1 MPSDGSCQPGILP
14 VGIALLGSPA
24 VTAADGSR
32 QFALPRR
39 TLDVL
44 AYLILHRRRAP
55 TRAAVAFTLFAD
67 DDEEAAR
74 GNLRRNLSQL
84 LNALPES
91 NGEPFVVVDGE
102 YLSWNPHAPAVIDI
116 DVFEEAIADG
126 RDEIAIAAYGGELLP
141 TLYDDWT
148 ATDRERLRTAFHG
161 ALDRTI
167 ERERSRRRFDLA
179 IAAAKRLLADDQ
191 WREDVVRRLIAI
203 RYEAGDRA
211 GALAEYE
218 DFARALNTEMQVEP
232 MPETIALRAAVPRGA
247 SPSTSEP
254 ARASNRT
261 ASSAPGLPF
270 AGRDDEL
277 AAACE
282 RWHDAADGRPGVL
295 VVAGEAGVGKSR
307 FAAELARV
315 VEREGGRVIR
325 GETSAGGE
333 HRPYEAFI
341 DALREALVGR
351 GRTPARRHSDE
362 VWPAVVDELLDDLPG
377 STLVDDRASRV
388 RLFHAIA
395 RTFADLARSRP
406 LTVVLEDLHWAGG
419 DTINLLDHIAERL
432 GRAPVLFVVT
442 MRNDELAHAHPL
454 RTLVPYIESR
464 GNGMLITLG
473 RLDAAHAQRT
483 LREALPATVADDAVS
498 RAVVWADGVPL
509 LLTAAFTELLGGRE
523 LPAGDVD
530 DLVGQRFARV
540 APATETAIV
549 YGAMIGARFDI
560 ATLAAVTGWTN
571 DVLTGA
577 LTQAMELG
585 LVRVDGVARGLTYA
599 FTHHLIHLAAFE
611 RVAPDERAL
620 LHGIIARTLQM
631 SANGAGSRANEV
643 ARQFQAANEP
653 ALAAAAYAD
662 AARYA
667 LSIFANDD
675 ARTAATAGLA
685 VAGDDSGMRY
695 DLLATREHAL
705 RRLGAPEARREDARA
720 LVSDAGDDKE
730 RRVAALARM
739 FEAYRDD
746 ADVRAEALRELGELA
761 SDNETAGAVYARA
774 CATHAFLDGAYAQAR
789 DAALD
794 AAGRFAQLGD
804 ERESVFARL
813 QHISVLGRL
822 GAFAE
827 CDAAIADLRPRAE
840 ASGDLALRAEFHR
853 AASSA
858 ASDANFEQQFAD
870 AERSLDLALRIGDR
884 LAEARARQNV
894 AFFLGRNRKYDQ
906 ALREQQAALA
916 AFNDAG
922 DQLGAFDMRMNLAAL
937 RTWCGDHATALE
949 LADAA
954 RATSPPTPWAT
965 LRLALI
971 DGVIALGQE
980 RFDDGEAVLLSARSV
995 AISLGA
1001 ELHVARADGL
1011 RAEICARSGRGEQAL
1026 ALLEP
1031 TIAALWS
1038 LGQPARRAELLAL
1051 SAHVHADAGDATA
1064 ARDAAVAAVDAM
1076 QHARPQGFSE
1086 AAWHLAAAT
1095 ALIGDDAGAETFA
1108 RRAAA
1113 AFADDAQAMS
1123 ADLIDN
1129 YARLPWH
1136 RYACDYLAG
1145 RIVPLRFS
1153 AGLCAPTG
1161 NYGAAGDDKCAADN
1175 DRQRWA
1181 RLKGD
1186 KVDELGHK
1194 EKDHHI
1200 NSE

>member
-1 MPSDGSCQPGILP
+1 MPTDGRCEPGILP
-14 VGIALLGSPA
+14 VGIALFGSPA

-32 QFALPRR
+32 QFPLPRR

-44 AYLILHRRRAP
+44 AYLILHRRRPP
-55 TRAAVAFTLFAD
+55 TRAAIAFTLFAD

-84 LNALPES
+84 LSALPES
-91 NGEPFVVVDGE
+91 HGEPFVVVDGE
-102 YLSWNPHAPAVIDI
+102 YLSWNPQAPALVDI
-116 DVFEEAIADG
+116 DVFEEAIAGG
-126 RDEIAIAAYGGELLP
+126 RDDVAIAAYAGELLP

-148 ATDRERLRTAFHG
+148 ATDRERLRTAFQG

-179 IAAAKRLLADDQ
+179 IAAAKRLLTDDP

-218 DFARALNTEMQVEP
+218 DFARALQTEMQVEP
-232 MPETIALRAAVPRGA
+232 MPETIALRAAVLRGS

-254 ARASNRT
+254 ARVTNRVRPP
-261 ASSAPGLPF
+261 APGLPF
-270 AGRDDEL
+270 VGRDEEL
-277 AAACE
+277 GAASE

-333 HRPYEAFI
+333 HRPYEAFV

-351 GRTPARRHSDE
+351 GRIPARRHSDA
-362 VWPAVVDELLDDLPG
+362 VWPTVVDELLDDLPG

-395 RTFADLARSRP
+395 RTFVDLARSRP
-406 LTVVLEDLHWAGG
+406 LAVVLEDLHWAGG
-419 DTINLLDHIAERL
+419 DTIDLLDHVAERL
-432 GRAPVLFVVT
+432 GRAPVLLIVT
-442 MRNDELAHAHPL
+442 MRNDELAYAHPL
-454 RTLVPYIESR
+454 RALVPYFESR
-464 GNGMLITLG
+464 GNGVLITLG
-473 RLDAAHAQRT
+473 RLDAAQAQRT
-483 LREALPATVADDAVS
+483 LRDALPATVADDAV
-498 RAVVWADGVPL
+498 AHAIAWADGVPL

-523 LPAGDVD
+523 LPAGDVE

-540 APATETAIV
+540 APPTETALV

-560 ATLAAVTGWTN
+560 ATLAAATGWTN
-571 DVLTGA
+571 DALTGA

-585 LVRVDGVARGLTYA
+585 LVRAEGVARGLTYA

-611 RVAPDERAL
+611 RVAPDERVL
-620 LHGIIARTLQM
+620 LHGIIARTLQA
-631 SANGAGSRANEV
+631 SAHGAGSRATEV

-653 ALAAAAYAD
+653 AFAAAAYAD

-667 LSIFANDD
+667 LSVFANDD
-675 ARTAATAGLA
+675 ARAAATAGLA
-685 VAGDDSGMRY
+685 LADGDVALRY

-705 RRLGAPEARREDARA
+705 RRIGAPAARRDDTRA
-720 LVSDAGDDKE
+720 LVAAAGDDAE
-730 RRVAALARM
+730 RRLAALARM

-746 ADVRAEALRELGELA
+746 AEVRAEALRELGALA
-761 SDNETAGAVYARA
+761 SRNEPAAAVYART

-794 AAGRFAQLGD
+794 AAERFAQLGD
-804 ERESVFARL
+804 ERESFFARL

-827 CDAAIADLRPRAE
+827 CDAAIAELRPRAE

-858 ASDANFEQQFAD
+858 ASDADVEQQFAD
-870 AERSLDLALRIGDR
+870 AKLSLDLALRIGDR
-884 LAEARARQNV
+884 VAEARARQNV
-894 AFFLGRNRKYDQ
+894 AFFLGRNRSYDQ

-916 AFNDAG
+916 AFSDAG
-922 DQLGAFDMRMNLAAL
+922 DEHGTFDMRMNLAAF
-937 RTWCGDHATALE
+937 RTWCGDHAAALVQV
-949 LADAA
+949 DAA
-954 RATSPPTPWAT
+954 RATPPATPWAT
-965 LRLALI
+965 LRMALI
-971 DGVIALGQE
+971 DGAIALGQE
-980 RFDDGEAVLLSARSV
+980 RFDDAEAVLLSARSV

-1011 RAEICARSGRGEQAL
+1011 RAEICARSGRSRQAL
-1026 ALLEP
+1026 VLLES
-1031 TIAALWS
+1031 TIAALAS

-1051 SAHVHADAGDATA
+1051 SAHVHADAGDAPA
-1064 ARDAAVAAVDAM
+1064 ARAAAAAAVDAM
-1076 QHARPQGFSE
+1076 QHSRPQGFSE
-1086 AAWHLAAAT
+1086 AAWHLAAAS
-1095 ALIGDDAGAETFA
+1095 ALIGDDAGTETFA

-1145 RIVPLRFS
+1145 RTVPFHFS
-1153 AGLCAPTG
+1153 DAT
-1161 NYGAAGDDKCAADN
+1161 AARGD
-1175 DRQRWA
+1175 
-1181 RLKGD
+1181 
-1186 KVDELGHK
+1186 
-1194 EKDHHI
+1194 
-1200 NSE
+1200 

>member
-1 MPSDGSCQPGILP
+1 MPTDGSCQPGILP

-24 VTAADGSR
+24 VTAADGTR
-32 QFALPRR
+32 QFTLPRR

-44 AYLILHRRRAP
+44 GYLILHRRRAP

-67 DDEEAAR
+67 DDEETAR

-102 YLSWNPHAPAVIDI
+102 YLSWNPRAPAVIDV
-116 DVFEEAIADG
+116 DVFEQAVAAG
-126 RDEIAIAAYGGELLP
+126 RDDVAIAAYGGELLP

-179 IAAAKRLLADDQ
+179 IAAAKRLLADDP

-218 DFARALNTEMQVEP
+218 EFARALNTEMQVEP
-232 MPETIALRAAVPRGA
+232 MPETIALRAAVLRGA
-247 SPSTSEP
+247 SPATSEP
-254 ARASNRT
+254 ARATNRA
-261 ASSAPGLPF
+261 ASAAPGLPF
-270 AGRDDEL
+270 AGRDNEL

-362 VWPAVVDELLDDLPG
+362 VWPAVVDELLDGLPG

-419 DTINLLDHIAERL
+419 DTIDLLDHVAERL

-454 RTLVPYIESR
+454 RTLVPYLESR
-464 GNGMLITLG
+464 GSGVLITLG
-473 RLDAAHAQRT
+473 RLEAEQAQRT
-483 LREALPATVADDAVS
+483 LRDALPATVADDAVA
-498 RAVVWADGVPL
+498 RAVAWADGVPL

-540 APATETAIV
+540 APATETALV

-571 DVLTGA
+571 DALTGA

-611 RVAPDERAL
+611 RVPPDERAL

-631 SANGAGSRANEV
+631 FANGAGSRATEV

-667 LSIFANDD
+667 LSVFANDD
-675 ARTAATAGLA
+675 ARGAASAGLA
-685 VAGDDSGMRY
+685 LAGDEATRY

-705 RRLGAPEARREDARA
+705 RRLGAPEARRDDARA
-720 LVSDAGDDKE
+720 LVAAAGDDAD

-739 FEAYRDD
+739 FEAFRDD
-746 ADVRAEALRELGELA
+746 ADVRGEALRELRLLA
-761 SDNETAGAVYARA
+761 GSNATAAAVYARA
-774 CATHAFLDGAYAQAR
+774 CAMHAFLDGAYAQAR

-794 AAGRFAQLGD
+794 AAERFTQLGD
-804 ERESVFARL
+804 EREAVFARL

-827 CDAAIADLRPRAE
+827 CDAAIAELRPRAE

-894 AFFLGRNRKYDQ
+894 AFFLGRNRTYDQ
-906 ALREQQAALA
+906 ALREQQAALV

-922 DQLGAFDMRMNLAAL
+922 DQLGAFEMRMNLAAL
-937 RTWCGDHATALE
+937 RTWCGDHATALDQ
-949 LADAA
+949 ADAA

-965 LRLALI
+965 LRLALV

-995 AISLGA
+995 ALSLGA
-1001 ELHVARADGL
+1001 ELHVARSDGL
-1011 RAEICARSGRGEQAL
+1011 RAEICARSGRGREAL
-1026 ALLEP
+1026 AILEA
-1031 TIAALWS
+1031 TIAALTS

-1051 SAHVHADAGDATA
+1051 SAHVHADAGDAPA
-1064 ARDAAVAAVDAM
+1064 ARAAAEAAVDAM
-1076 QHARPQGFSE
+1076 QQARPQGFSE
-1086 AAWHLAAAT
+1086 AAWHLAAAS
-1095 ALIGDDAGAETFA
+1095 ALIGDDARAETFA

-1113 AFADDAQAMS
+1113 AFAEDAQAMS
-1123 ADLIDN
+1123 ADLIDT

-1136 RYACDYLAG
+1136 RYACDFLAG
-1145 RIVPLRFS
+1145 RTVPLRFGEAS
-1153 AGLCAPTG
+1153 P
-1161 NYGAAGDDKCAADN
+1161 
-1175 DRQRWA
+1175 R
-1181 RLKGD
+1181 
-1186 KVDELGHK
+1186 
-1194 EKDHHI
+1194 
-1200 NSE
+1200 